1 MKNTGIIT
9 TGIIIATIG
18 TIGLLTRGKITS
30 SMIVRSPGD
39 GNCLFSSIAV
49 FVDRP
54 STVVRRD
61 IVKELLFNRA
71 VYLPFFTPK
80 QVIRGR
86 GQPGIDQLDTR
97 HVSYDKYIE
106 SMTVNGTWGGEM
118 ELSAAANVYKR
129 PVIVRQSGG
138 ISYVYGGGGKDKTP
152 IELLYNGSSHYDAI
166 KRE

>member
-1 MKNTGIIT
+1 MKNTGIIA
-9 TGIIIATIG
+9 TGIIIVSVSTIV
-18 TIGLLTRGKITS
+18 LLTRGRKSVI
-30 SMIVRSPGD
+30 IRSPGD

-54 STVVRRD
+54 SNTVRRD
-61 IVKELLFNRA
+61 IVKELHFNRN

-80 QVIRGR
+80 QLVRGR

-97 HVSYDKYIE
+97 HVSYDKYIT
-106 SMTVNGTWGGEM
+106 SMMDNGAWGGEM

-129 PVIVRQSGG
+129 PVIVRQRGG
-138 ISYVYGGGGKDKTP
+138 ISYVYGGGDKDTTP